1 MENFSYENKTRW
13 IFGAGTLQKIGE
25 LAEKFL
31 KKNEHGNAAGTKILL
46 HFGGGSVKKN
56 GAYETVVKAL
66 REREIGFVEL
76 GGVVPNPRLS
86 LVREGIEI
94 CRKEKISFILALGG
108 GSVIDSAK
116 AIAAG
121 VPEEN
126 GDIWETFVLRR
137 KLKKALGVAAIL
149 TIPAAGSEMSPNSV
163 ITDEESELKLGFGD
177 EKLRPIFSIVDPEL
191 FFSLPRNQISN
202 GVSDMMSHIFER
214 YFSNTKNCEI
224 TDGLCESVLK
234 TIIRNA
240 PLLLENQKNYA
251 AWTEIAFAG
260 TIAHNNLLGLGR
272 EQDWAC
278 HGMEHEISAAYDVA
292 HGAGLAVV
300 TPAWMKFIFE
310 EKTAELAKFA
320 VNVFGV
326 PAAEN
331 LRETAKLGISA
342 LVDFYKKMELP
353 TTMSELGIFDDSRF
367 EEMAKKAVCSRS
379 RGGEEIP
386 QGNFRKL
393 FSGDIV
399 KIYKLAQSA

>member
-25 LAEKFL
+25 RAEKFL

-202 GVSDMMSHIFER
+202 GVSDMMCHIFER

-240 PLLLENQKNYA
+240 PLLLENQKKYA
-251 AWTEIAFAG
+251 AWAEIAFAG

-331 LRETAKLGISA
+331 LRETAKLGIAA
-342 LVDFYKKMELP
+342 LVDFYRKMELP

-393 FSGDIV
+393 FSRDIV